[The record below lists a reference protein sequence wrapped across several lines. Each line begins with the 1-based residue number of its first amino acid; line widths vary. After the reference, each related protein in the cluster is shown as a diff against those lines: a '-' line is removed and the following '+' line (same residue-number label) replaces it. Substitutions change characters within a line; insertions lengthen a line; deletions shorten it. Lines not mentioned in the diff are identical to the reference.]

1 MMKKRNV
8 AVAMAA
14 VTMASTVSPLVA
26 QAAEVVNKEM
36 MKSEQVK
43 LINKVREL
51 LAVTYDDETETGYEN
66 GQIPELAEGQKASA
80 LNSVYEIKVKKTGK
94 IITSITELKE
104 AIKADGDVTIVI
116 SDKGHTKDSEGKII
130 ATNSDKY
137 TVRELMELADERIAD
152 DEKAAAIEE
161 YNNLKTEA
169 QALLDT
175 FGSGKENEQY
185 ASGAASEK
193 TALETAAKELTGS
206 ETLNEVKDAK
216 TALETAKKALED
228 KLVELKGAL
237 PFRASKS
244 STENLDTLVG
254 VEGIV
259 SVSYN
264 DTKNILTI
272 NLENAKKIELSEGS
286 EKLDFNSPKKDTA
299 DRVVGFNKAKAVDIK
314 TEVLANVTLT
324 DSKLATVEASKLFNG
339 VMLTEEGKSIV
350 KADGSIVTIDDV
362 NYTVSVES
370 EDGVQTVVKDKE
382 FKLVLEF
389 TLEPNTKTSENIVYK
404 VTINSDKKSEL
415 EKLLEMVTDNQTTQM
430 ATELSGKNR
439 VETAIYVSKELYS
452 NPNASNGSANSIV
465 LVEENSI
472 VDGLTATP
480 LAVAANAPILYTN
493 STSVQS
499 SVKAEIKR
507 ALNYDNQTIADL
519 KDTTVYLVGG
529 ENKLS
534 ANIVEEM
541 EDLGLKVKRL
551 AGNTRTETS
560 LEVAKEINKIANED
574 SNVTVSDE
582 AFVVGFEG
590 ESDAMSISSRAG
602 KKDAIMPIIVA
613 DKDKLSKEAFKFVSE
628 KFKSVDI
635 IGGETVVTESVEE
648 QLVEELTSSKV
659 ERVKG
664 ANRFETNAAV
674 IEKYYKDANADTVYL
689 AKDGQAKKHEL
700 VDSLVG
706 GRLAAEKTAP
716 VVLATNNLSN
726 EQSDAIELVAGKASL
741 VQIGGGVAK
750 TVVEKI
756 AKVLGL

>member
-1 MMKKRNV
+1 
-8 AVAMAA
+8 MAA
-14 VTMASTVSPLVA
+14 VTMAGTVAPLVA

-80 LNSVYEIKVKKTGK
+80 LNSVYEIKVKETGK
-94 IITSITELKE
+94 IITSANDLKE
-104 AIKADGDVTIVI
+104 AIKAAGDVTIVI

-130 ATNSDKY
+130 ATNSPKY
-137 TVRELMELADERIAD
+137 TVRELMELADGRIAAD
-152 DEKAAAIEE
+152 K
-161 YNNLKTEA
+161 
-169 QALLDT
+169 
-175 FGSGKENEQY
+175 
-185 ASGAASEK
+185 
-193 TALETAAKELTGS
+193 ALETAKAEYNTLKASAQEFLKTFDSSGENETYKTQVQTEYDALKASAKELTGS
-206 ETLNEVKDAK
+206 EDLEAVKTAK
-216 TALETAKKALED
+216 TALENAKKALED
-228 KLVELKGAL
+228 KLLEVKGAAL
-237 PFRASKS
+237 SFRASKAVE
-244 STENLDTLVG
+244 ENLDTLVG

-259 SVSYN
+259 SVSYD
-264 DTKNILTI
+264 DTKNVLTI
-272 NLENAKKIELSEGS
+272 NLENDKKIELREGS
-286 EKLDFNSPKKDTA
+286 EKLDFASPKKDTA
-299 DRVVGFNKAKAVDIK
+299 NNVVGFNKAKAVDIK

-324 DSKLATVEASKLFNG
+324 DSKLQTVEASKLFNG
-339 VMLTEEGKSIV
+339 VMLSEEGKSIV
-350 KADGSIVTIDDV
+350 RANRSTVTIDNV

-370 EDGVQTVVKDKE
+370 QDGVQTVVKDKK

-389 TLEPNTKTSENIVYK
+389 TLAPKNKTAKNIVYK

-415 EKLLEMVTDNQTTQM
+415 EKLLEMATDNQNAQM
-430 ATELSGKNR
+430 ATEVSGKNR
-439 VETAIYVSKELYS
+439 VETAISVSKELYS
-452 NPNASNGSANSIV
+452 NPEVSGDSANAIV

-493 STSVQS
+493 SKSVQS

-507 ALNYDNQTIADL
+507 ALNYDNKTIANL

-534 ANIVEEM
+534 ANIVKEM
-541 EDLGLKVKRL
+541 EALGLKVKRL

-560 LEVAKEINKIANED
+560 LEVAKEINKID
-574 SNVTVSDE
+574 NVKVSEE

-602 KKDAIMPIIVA
+602 KRDNIMPIIVA
-613 DKDKLSKEAFKFVSE
+613 DKAKLSEEAFKFVSE
-628 KFKSVDI
+628 KFNSVDI
-635 IGGETVVTESVEE
+635 IGGDTVVAESVEE
-648 QLVEELTSSKV
+648 QLVEEFTSSKV
-659 ERVKG
+659 ERVEG
-664 ANRFETNAAV
+664 ANRFKTNAAV
-674 IEKYYKDANADTVYL
+674 IEKYYQDATIVYL

-706 GRLAAEKTAP
+706 GRLAAETTAP

-726 EQSDAIELVAGKASL
+726 EQSDAIELVADKASL